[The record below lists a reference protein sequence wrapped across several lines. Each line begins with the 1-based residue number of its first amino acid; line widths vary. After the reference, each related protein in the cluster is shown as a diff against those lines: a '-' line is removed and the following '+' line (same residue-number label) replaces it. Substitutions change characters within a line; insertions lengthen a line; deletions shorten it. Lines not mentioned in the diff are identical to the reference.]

1 MFINEEYYM
10 IENQEEV
17 CALLSN
23 SFVVP
28 KNADSKNTRN
38 SNAVSLNDMVLI
50 SAVPVLEPYDY

>member
-1 MFINEEYYM
+1 M

-38 SNAVSLNDMVLI
+38 SNGVSLNDMVLI

>member
-1 MFINEEYYM
+1 M

-17 CALLSN
+17 CALLKE

-28 KNADSKNTRN
+28 KVADSKNARN

>member
-1 MFINEEYYM
+1 M

-17 CALLSN
+17 CALLKE

-28 KNADSKNTRN
+28 KAADNTSDESQNARN